1 MATVKF
7 KLDHAGREYF
17 HFPVSSLPA
26 DLTGGMEA
34 LYPPATSWEAT
45 EWAISSN
52 PGDPANGV
60 WSVWDGI
67 TGLPTHVRILVAGPD
82 VGSTGG
88 VVLAAGSTTTPK
100 FRLASDP
107 EVIIRT
113 SPVSI
118 VVSST

>member
-45 EWAISSN
+45 DWAISSN
-52 PGDPANGV
+52 PGDPSNGV
-60 WSVWDGI
+60 WSVWDGV
-67 TGLPTHVRILVAGPD
+67 TGLPTHARILVAGPD
-82 VGSTGG
+82 AGAGAD
-88 VVLAAGSTTTPK
+88 VVLPAGSSTIPK
-100 FRLASDP
+100 LRLASVP
-107 EVIIRT
+107 EIIIRT
-113 SPVSI
+113 SPASI
-118 VVSST
+118 VVSSA

>member
-1 MATVKF
+1 MATVKL

-17 HFPVSSLPA
+17 HFPVSGLPA
-26 DLTGGMEA
+26 TLVGV
-34 LYPPATSWEAT
+34 LQILFPPATNWVDM
-45 EWAISSN
+45 EWVVSDGTTPN
-52 PGDPANGV
+52 PV

-82 VGSTGG
+82 VGSAGG
-88 VVLAAGSTTTPK
+88 VVLAAGSTTIPK

-113 SPVSI
+113 SPASI
-118 VVSST
+118 VVSSA

>member
-1 MATVKF
+1 MTVKL

-17 HFPVSSLPA
+17 HYPVSSLPG
-26 DLTGGMEA
+26 DLSGGMEA
-34 LYPPATSWEAT
+34 LFPPATSWVAAD
-45 EWAISSN
+45 WAISSN

-60 WSVWDGI
+60 WSVWDGV

-82 VGSTGG
+82 VGSSGG

-100 FRLASDP
+100 FRLISDP

-113 SPVSI
+113 SLASI
-118 VVSST
+118 VVSSA